1 MDTEQRLT
9 QIETQ
14 LSLLIEATAQIEFK
28 LEQALTE
35 LARPPRTDRRSWF
48 PIKEAYWQLG
58 FRNPNALTYW
68 LRRGKRENWLKLGV
82 HFKPRFPGAGRSP
95 LLVHVER
102 CEQMAASKQKK

>member
-9 QIETQ
+9 QIEAQ
-14 LSLLIEATAQIEFK
+14 LSLLAEATARIESK
-28 LEQALTE
+28 LEQVLTE

-58 FRNPNALTYW
+58 FKNPDALTYW
-68 LRRGKRENWLKLGV
+68 LRRGRRENWLKLGV

-95 LLVHVER
+95 LLVHLER
-102 CEQMAASKQKK
+102 CEAVATKRN